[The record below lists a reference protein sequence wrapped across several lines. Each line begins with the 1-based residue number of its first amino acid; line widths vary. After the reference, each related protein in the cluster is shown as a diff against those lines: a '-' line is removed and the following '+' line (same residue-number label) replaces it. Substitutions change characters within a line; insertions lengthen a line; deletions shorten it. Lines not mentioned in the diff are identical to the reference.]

1 MIGSLAAKV
10 RSTVAPL
17 LAPGEPV
24 ALLDFPNHMNVGDSA
39 IWLGE
44 RALLRSLGVPV
55 AYACDQRGYVP
66 EHLRAALGAGGTILL
81 HGGGNFGD
89 LYPRH
94 QALRERV
101 VRDFP
106 EHGIVQLPQTI
117 DFEDERRLRAAGEL
131 FRSHERFTL
140 LVRDALSLERYGPAL
155 ARDVRLCP
163 DSAFCLGALGR
174 RGEGRGVLWLA
185 RADDE
190 ARRDGAAIGPG
201 GTAGA
206 AGEVGA
212 GGPVVPEGV
221 RRSDWPSLPA
231 AWRRRRLL
239 SRGLSFATSSAPPV
253 GARLWRPASGLFDR
267 LAAERVAAGSALLS
281 SAGAV
286 VTDRLHG
293 HILALL
299 CGVPHVL
306 TDNRTGKVRR
316 FHDAWTRDAALVRWA
331 DDPRA
336 ALALAAELAA

>member
-1 MIGSLAAKV
+1 MIGSLAARV
-10 RSTVAPL
+10 RETVGSL
-17 LAPGEPV
+17 LTAGEPV

-66 EHLRAALGAGGTILL
+66 EHLRAALPAGGTILL

-94 QALRERV
+94 QRLRERV

-106 EHGIVQLPQTI
+106 EHRIVQLPQTI

-140 LVRDALSLERYGPAL
+140 LVRDELSLERYGPVL

-163 DSAFCLGALGR
+163 DSAFCLGRLGR
-174 RGEGRGVLWLA
+174 AGEGRGVLWLA

-190 ARRDGAAIGPG
+190 ARADGA
-201 GTAGA
+201 TVAGD
-206 AGEVGA
+206 
-212 GGPVVPEGV
+212 GV

-253 GARLWRPASGLFDR
+253 GARLWRPASALFDR
-267 LAAERVAAGSALLS
+267 LAGERVAAGRALLC

-306 TDNRTGKVRR
+306 TDSRTGKVRR

-331 DDPRA
+331 DDPRE
-336 ALALAAELAA
+336 ALALAAEVAP